1 MRTTLYF
8 MRRLTFIFIAILS
21 FSSCKKEK
29 EVFENND
36 PPPYEGIS
44 SLQVENYVNR
54 LFIDLIGRES
64 LDTEMIE
71 EVSAL
76 EASGL
81 TAESRRLLINK
92 LQKNSDTIPG
102 DSSYFIAYNKKL
114 YEDTKARLLE
124 GVSDEFIGQKFN
136 LYEAYAYA
144 DSVNENF
151 LGYEINKAISLRLKN
166 IINSQYA
173 YRANE
178 ITIQHL
184 YALMLNNTIYDD
196 INMNTF
202 NFINASF
209 DNLFYRFPTNA
220 EFNQAFPIIED
231 NTPGQILGEVAQNK
245 DEYLQIL
252 TYDTEFKEGLV
263 TWAFLSLLT
272 REPFSNERF
281 DLVNQFTDD
290 NDLTEIQLRIL
301 ITDEYA
307 GF

>member
-1 MRTTLYF
+1 MRTTLHF
-8 MRRLTFIFIAILS
+8 MRRLTYIFIAILS

-44 SLQVENYVNR
+44 TLQVENYVNR
-54 LFIDLIGRES
+54 LFIDLIGREP

-71 EVSAL
+71 EVSVL
-76 EASGL
+76 EAGGL
-81 TAESRRLLINK
+81 NAESRRFLINK

-124 GVSDEFIGQKFN
+124 GVSDNFIGQKFN

-144 DSVNENF
+144 DSINENF
-151 LGYEINKAISLRLKN
+151 LGYEINKAIALRLKN

-178 ITIQHL
+178 ITIQNV

-231 NTPGQILGEVAQNK
+231 NTPGQIFGEVAQNK
-245 DEYLQIL
+245 AEYLQIL
-252 TYDTEFKEGLV
+252 TSSNEYKEGLV

-272 REPFSNERF
+272 RDPFSNERF

>member
-1 MRTTLYF
+1 

-29 EVFENND
+29 EVIGNNV

-44 SLQVENYVNR
+44 ALQVENYVNR
-54 LFIDLIGRES
+54 LFIDLIGREP
-64 LDTEMIE
+64 LDSEMIV

-76 EASGL
+76 EASEIN
-81 TAESRRLLINK
+81 TESRRLLINK
-92 LQKNSDTIPG
+92 LQKNLDIIPG

-124 GVSDEFIGQKFN
+124 GASDN
-136 LYEAYAYA
+136 LIEQEINQYEAYAYA
-144 DSVNENF
+144 DSINGDFVNH
-151 LGYEINKAISLRLKN
+151 EINKAKAAQLKA
-166 IINSQYA
+166 ILMSPFS

-178 ITIQHL
+178 TTIQQL
-184 YALMLNNTIYDD
+184 YSLMLNNTIYDN

-209 DNLFYRFPTNA
+209 DNVFYRFPTDA
-220 EFNQAFPIIED
+220 EFNQAYPIIEND
-231 NTPGQILGEVAQNK
+231 IPGQILGEVAQNK
-245 DEYLQIL
+245 GEFVQVL
-252 TYDTEFKEGLV
+252 TADIEFNEGLV
-263 TWAFLSLLT
+263 TWAFLSLLS
-272 REPFSNERF
+272 REPASNERF
-281 DLVNQFTDD
+281 DLVNEFTEG
-290 NDLTEIQLRIL
+290 NDLSEIQLRIL